1 MNGFIRPRFAP
12 TYVGYVL
19 SARDISSPS
28 PPLGRGRGSG
38 RGRGE
43 GESLFQSWKSLLSP
57 ALSSMGWRRGRRGTL
72 NSYYAGDYLPDS
84 RDCWSSLTFRPGR
97 RGGLGDETQPF
108 LDQNLSSLF
117 PKTGA
122 RYVVVAL
129 ETVPVDP
136 REDVAERIV

>member
-1 MNGFIRPRFAP
+1 MNGIIRPRFAP

-19 SARDISSPS
+19 SARDIFSPS
-28 PPLGRGRGSG
+28 PPLGRG
-38 RGRGE
+38 
-43 GESLFQSWKSLLSP
+43 
-57 ALSSMGWRRGRRGTL
+57 RGRRGTL

-84 RDCWSSLTFRPGR
+84 SDCWSSLTFRPGR

-136 REDVAERIV
+136 REDVAERIVAETEQHVVFTSHVALQEKSN